1 MIGVPSRAAD
11 ICRLGGWQTVAYWHF
26 PRSGVRRESAKPTRP
41 RSLWPFAIFVSRRPK
56 ALAADRSA
64 RRHHGSLSKPSP
76 KPFRLIGK
84 PMPSSGVWKMMKV
97 EVWPLRI

>member
-1 MIGVPSRAAD
+1 MTTAAIRAATATMA
-11 ICRLGGWQTVAYWHF
+11 GTAVEMVAAETA
-26 PRSGVRRESAKPTRP
+26 GVMAVAGISAARG
-41 RSLWPFAIFVSRRPK
+41 SS
-56 ALAADRSA
+56 SA
-64 RRHHGSLSKPSP
+64 RHHHGSLSKPSP